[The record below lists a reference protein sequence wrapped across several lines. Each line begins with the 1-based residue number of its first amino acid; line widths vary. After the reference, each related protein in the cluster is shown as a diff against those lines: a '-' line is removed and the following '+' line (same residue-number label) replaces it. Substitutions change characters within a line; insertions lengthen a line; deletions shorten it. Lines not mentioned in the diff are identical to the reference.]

1 MRKKSFVGVL
11 PVAAL
16 TVFQPAFAQ
25 TEDVRKAETKA
36 REEHITAHGRL
47 QSLKDTAVI
56 GGRLGLTVQHNPAT
70 INVIQRS
77 LMEQRGY
84 AHAEEAADSAPGVS
98 SGGSPGSPAQMMM
111 RGFSG
116 NQVLI
121 LRDGIYYGPTT
132 MVNRPLNS
140 FNLESVQVLKGPS
153 SVLYGQGAVGGT
165 VDMRTRDPAFDAP
178 HANALVSYGSFNT
191 WNAGVGGSIPIND
204 TLAIRSDFSRTSS
217 DGYVAG
223 ADPHSNDFT
232 TTLLWHPSS
241 KFTARLGVDYLTDRL
256 STYYGTP
263 LVPLSQMQDRV
274 GGLLSSSKGL
284 GISRSSLWRYYNAK
298 DAKAGSVNVTPT
310 LHLTWQPTVSTAFHN
325 KTYAVYA
332 NRSWNNAESYSYIS
346 TQGQTD
352 ASGNAIAPGR
362 VGRDRFYVYMN
373 QHQVGDTLDGQFDF
387 RVFGMKNRLVVGG
400 DAYYVRLIR
409 NRGFPSSDY
418 ADSVSLADPERTSTG
433 SFTGEYPYTK
443 SPTTMVDAGI
453 FMEDVLTIRDN
464 LRVVGGFRYD
474 WLKLDRQNY
483 RQNGTFNAGTSFKGT
498 YHPANFRIGPVYDL
512 TDNISLY
519 GVYTTAEDPPGSNIF
534 LVNKG
539 QFSQLSRSRQGE
551 IGAKGSFWKGHLTS
565 TLSLYDIRRTRVLV
579 ATGVDTVATAGV
591 QKSRG
596 VEWQGDLMLGK
607 HWNLSGNVAY
617 TWSRYGSFY
626 PSATVNASGN
636 EVPNVPAVTANLWGV
651 WSRIADL
658 PVDLGA
664 GMRYVSARK
673 GDYANT
679 LSLKDYALV
688 NLFAAWHAYRGVTV
702 YGRIDNVG
710 NKHFI
715 QWADTSYPSEVM
727 LGAPRSF
734 SISLQAGF

>member
-1 MRKKSFVGVL
+1 M
-11 PVAAL
+11 
-16 TVFQPAFAQ
+16 
-25 TEDVRKAETKA
+25 
-36 REEHITAHGRL
+36 
-47 QSLKDTAVI
+47 
-56 GGRLGLTVQHNPAT
+56 
-70 INVIQRS
+70 
-77 LMEQRGY
+77 
-84 AHAEEAADSAPGVS
+84 
-98 SGGSPGSPAQMMM
+98 
-111 RGFSG
+111 
-116 NQVLI
+116 
-121 LRDGIYYGPTT
+121 
-132 MVNRPLNS
+132 
-140 FNLESVQVLKGPS
+140 
-153 SVLYGQGAVGGT
+153 
-165 VDMRTRDPAFDAP
+165 
-178 HANALVSYGSFNT
+178 
-191 WNAGVGGSIPIND
+191 
-204 TLAIRSDFSRTSS
+204 
-217 DGYVAG
+217 
-223 ADPHSNDFT
+223 
-232 TTLLWHPSS
+232 
-241 KFTARLGVDYLTDRL
+241 
-256 STYYGTP
+256 
-263 LVPLSQMQDRV
+263 
-274 GGLLSSSKGL
+274 
-284 GISRSSLWRYYNAK
+284 
-298 DAKAGSVNVTPT
+298 
-310 LHLTWQPTVSTAFHN
+310 
-325 KTYAVYA
+325 
-332 NRSWNNAESYSYIS
+332 
-346 TQGQTD
+346 
-352 ASGNAIAPGR
+352 
-362 VGRDRFYVYMN
+362 
-373 QHQVGDTLDGQFDF
+373 DGQFDF

-596 VEWQGDLMLGK
+596 VEWQGDLTLGK

-679 LSLKDYALV
+679 LILKDYALV

>member
-16 TVFQPAFAQ
+16 TVCQPAFAQ
-25 TEDVRKAETKA
+25 TEDVRKTETKA
-36 REEHITAHGRL
+36 KEEHITAHGRI
-47 QSLKDTAVI
+47 QSLKDTAAI

-77 LMEQRGY
+77 VMEQRGY

-165 VDMRTRDPAFDAP
+165 VDMRTRDPAFDGP

-191 WNAGVGGSIPIND
+191 WNAGVGGSVPITN

-232 TTLLWHPSS
+232 TTLLWHPSK
-241 KFTARLGVDYLTDRL
+241 KFTARLSVDYLTDRL

-263 LVPLSQMQDRV
+263 LVPLSQVHDRV

-284 GISRSSLWRYYNAK
+284 GVSRSSLWRYYNTK

-310 LHLTWQPTVSTAFHN
+310 LHLTWQPTVNTAFHN
-325 KTYAVYA
+325 KTYVVYA
-332 NRSWNNAESYSYIS
+332 NRTWNNAESYSYIS
-346 TQGQTD
+346 TPGQTD

-373 QHQVGDTLDGQFDF
+373 QHQVGDTVDGQFDF
-387 RVFGMKNRLVVGG
+387 HLFGMKHRLVVGG

-409 NRGFPSSDY
+409 NRGFPDANY
-418 ADSVSLADPERTSTG
+418 ADSVSLASPERTQTG
-433 SFTGEYPYTK
+433 SFAGEYPYTK

-464 LRVVGGFRYD
+464 FRVVGGFRYD

-596 VEWQGDLMLGK
+596 VEWQGDLALGK
-607 HWNLSGNVAY
+607 HWSLSGNVAY
-617 TWSRYGSFY
+617 TWSRYGSFH
-626 PSATVNASGN
+626 PSASVNASGN
-636 EVPNVPAVTANLWGV
+636 QVPNVPAVTANLWGV

-664 GMRYVSARK
+664 GMRYVSARQ

>member
-1 MRKKSFVGVL
+1 MKKKSFVGVL

-16 TVFQPAFAQ
+16 TVFQTAFAQ

-47 QSLKDTAVI
+47 QSLKDPAVI

-77 LMEQRGY
+77 VMEQRGY

-111 RGFSG
+111 RGLSG

-298 DAKAGSVNVTPT
+298 DAKAGSVNLTPT
-310 LHLTWQPTVSTAFHN
+310 LHLTWQPTVNTAFHN

-332 NRSWNNAESYSYIS
+332 NRSWNNAESYSYIN
-346 TQGQTD
+346 TPGQTD
-352 ASGNAIAPGR
+352 ASGNTIAPGR

-409 NRGFPSSDY
+409 NRGFPSADY
-418 ADSVSLADPERTSTG
+418 ADSVSLTDPERTSTG

-483 RQNGTFNAGTSFKGT
+483 RQNGTFNAETSFKGT

-596 VEWQGDLMLGK
+596 VEWQGDLTLGK
-607 HWNLSGNVAY
+607 HWSLSGNVAY

-636 EVPNVPAVTANLWGV
+636 EVPNVPAVTANFWGV
-651 WSRIADL
+651 WSRVADL

-664 GMRYVSARK
+664 GIRYVSARK